1 MPTEAQLTKMIE
13 SLVTTMPFFMCLYW
27 TCVLAL
33 EWRRKGDELLRW
45 LLWFMLAC
53 TILYFGH
60 CVFFNR
66 YMSTV
71 PMSDILYVTC
81 NLLVFPL
88 YYMYVK
94 GLTVPYFLSDRRRQK
109 SSAIKLTMPAL
120 LIGVS
125 IGVLYMCMGKA
136 ETAHFIEEY
145 LYHDRLSTLQGKA
158 LALGIVHLVGKGLF
172 MLEVV
177 LLLVF
182 GLQFI
187 RRYNKMVDDNY
198 ADVEDKKLHRVQFA
212 LILFVLAAV
221 LSFVSNLLGRYRFT
235 DSIVALATASFLFT
249 TLIFLL
255 GYVGL
260 VQEFSVRDIEND
272 CANDSDF
279 KEKGAEENS
288 SNEETTEL
296 KQQEQDEKNNDSI
309 EKNTSREQMRWL
321 GERISNLMEEEQVY
335 LQHDLRIIDLAY
347 RLNTNRTYIQRA
359 ILEIRKCSFSE
370 YINQLRID
378 YADRLLE
385 EHPEYAITE
394 IAERSG
400 YTSLSTFYRN
410 YRSIRGRTP
419 KAKQE

>member
-1 MPTEAQLTKMIE
+1 
-13 SLVTTMPFFMCLYW
+13 
-27 TCVLAL
+27 
-33 EWRRKGDELLRW
+33 
-45 LLWFMLAC
+45 
-53 TILYFGH
+53 
-60 CVFFNR
+60 
-66 YMSTV
+66 
-71 PMSDILYVTC
+71 
-81 NLLVFPL
+81 
-88 YYMYVK
+88 
-94 GLTVPYFLSDRRRQK
+94 
-109 SSAIKLTMPAL
+109 
-120 LIGVS
+120 
-125 IGVLYMCMGKA
+125 
-136 ETAHFIEEY
+136 
-145 LYHDRLSTLQGKA
+145 
-158 LALGIVHLVGKGLF
+158 
-172 MLEVV
+172 
-177 LLLVF
+177 
-182 GLQFI
+182 
-187 RRYNKMVDDNY
+187 
-198 ADVEDKKLHRVQFA
+198 
-212 LILFVLAAV
+212 VLAAV
-221 LSFVSNLLGRYRFT
+221 LSFVCNLLGRYRFT